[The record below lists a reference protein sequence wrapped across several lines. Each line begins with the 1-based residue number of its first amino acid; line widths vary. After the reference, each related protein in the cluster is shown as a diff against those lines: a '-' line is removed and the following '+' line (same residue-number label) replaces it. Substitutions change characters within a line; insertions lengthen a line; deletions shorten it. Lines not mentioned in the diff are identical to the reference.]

1 MVSIFGRD
9 KARVLRKQG
18 KSLNE
23 ITKRLRVP
31 KSTVRYWCRDIVL
44 TKSQQ
49 KDLFDRQ
56 KIGGVM
62 SAEKLRKKR
71 IVITRQLMKEGMS
84 EIGTI
89 SARELKLIGSALY
102 WAEGYRKGD
111 GEFGF
116 TNSDP
121 TMIVLILKWLVDICR
136 IDRENIYARICINS
150 SHRKRILEIQRYWMN
165 ITHLPAN
172 QFSNPTFIKIVSKKI
187 YANSSE
193 YFGTLRIK
201 VHKST
206 NLRRKVLGW
215 IEGLGSGI

>member
-1 MVSIFGRD
+1 MASILSCD
-9 KARVLRKQG
+9 KARILRKQG

-23 ITKRLRVP
+23 ITKQLRIP
-31 KSTVRYWCRDIVL
+31 KSTVRYWCRDIIL

-49 KDLFDRQ
+49 ESLFDRQ
-56 KIGGVM
+56 KMGAVM

-71 IVITRQLMKEGMS
+71 IIITRQLVKEGRD

-89 SARELKLIGSALY
+89 NVRELKIIGSALY

-121 TMIVLILKWLVDICR
+121 AMIVLILKWLVDVCHINKER
-136 IDRENIYARICINS
+136 IHVRICINS
-150 SHRKRILEIQRYWMN
+150 LHQKRILEIQRYWMH
-165 ITHLPAN
+165 ITHLSIN
-172 QFSNPTFIKIVSKKI
+172 QFSNATFIRIASKKI
-187 YANSSE
+187 YANPSE

-201 VHKST
+201 VHQST

-215 IEGLGSGI
+215 IEGLVRGT